1 MSGPKRFTGFTETSA
16 DAHLIASLPCGCL
29 ADYFRQ
35 EILKHHQC
43 LEQQR
48 EYFSDVAI
56 NQAEEALM
64 RILSQVEGLCQ
75 REDACQVIGELLKK
89 FDAVTKLSAW
99 TDPKQIN

>member
-1 MSGPKRFTGFTETSA
+1 MSDLKRFSGATHE
-16 DAHLIASLPCGCL
+16 LPPHVMVGSQCECL
-29 ADYFRQ
+29 ADFLRQ

>member
-1 MSGPKRFTGFTETSA
+1 MSGLKRLANTPEQAT
-16 DAHLIASLPCGCL
+16 AHVFVGSTCDCL
-29 ADYFRQ
+29 ADFFRQ
-35 EILKHHQC
+35 EILKHHHC

-56 NQAEEALM
+56 NQAEQALM
-64 RILSQVEGLCQ
+64 RILEQVECLCQ

-99 TDPKQIN
+99 TEPQQLN